1 MKRGLLFVVS
11 GPSGSGKGTIVLKA
25 REKREFLLSVSAT
38 TRQPRKGEEDGVHY
52 YFISKEDF
60 ESRIAEGRMLEYTR
74 YSGSGQY
81 YGTPKD
87 PVEKALAS
95 GKDVLLEIEIDGAM
109 QIKKQMP
116 EAILIFVT
124 APSLELLRA
133 RLIGRGSETE
143 ESLENR
149 LIRAKEEL
157 SLADRYDYLIV
168 NEEGKSDEA
177 VESLLEIARAES
189 MRMERNTE
197 IINSL
202 I

>member
-11 GPSGSGKGTIVLKA
+11 GPSGSGKGTVVHKA
-25 REKREFLLSVSAT
+25 REKRDFLLSVSAT
-38 TRQPRKGEEDGVHY
+38 TRPPRKGEEDGVHY
-52 YFISKEDF
+52 YFITKEDF
-60 ESRIAEGRMLEYTR
+60 ETRIAEGRMLEYTR

-87 PVEKALAS
+87 PVEAALSA

-109 QIKKQMP
+109 QVKQQMP

-149 LIRAKEEL
+149 LNRAKEEL
-157 SLADRYDYLIV
+157 SLAYQYDYLIV

-189 MRMERNTE
+189 LRMERNIATV
-197 IINSL
+197 NAL

>member
-11 GPSGSGKGTIVLKA
+11 GPSGSGKGTIVQKA
-25 REKREFLLSVSAT
+25 REKRDFLLSVSAT
-38 TRQPRKGEEDGVHY
+38 TRAPRKGEEDGVHY

-149 LIRAKEEL
+149 LMRAKEEL

>member
-1 MKRGLLFVVS
+1 
-11 GPSGSGKGTIVLKA
+11 
-25 REKREFLLSVSAT
+25 
-38 TRQPRKGEEDGVHY
+38 
-52 YFISKEDF
+52 
-60 ESRIAEGRMLEYTR
+60 MLEYTK
-74 YSGSGQY
+74 YSGSGHY

-87 PVEKALAS
+87 PVEQALSS

-109 QIKKQMP
+109 QVKKQMP

-149 LIRAKEEL
+149 LSRAKIEL
-157 SLADRYDYLIV
+157 SLAHQYDYLIL
-168 NEEGKSDEA
+168 NEEGKSDDA
-177 VESLLEIARAES
+177 VEALLEIARTEAL
-189 MRMERNTE
+189 RMERNLET
-197 IINSL
+197 INSL